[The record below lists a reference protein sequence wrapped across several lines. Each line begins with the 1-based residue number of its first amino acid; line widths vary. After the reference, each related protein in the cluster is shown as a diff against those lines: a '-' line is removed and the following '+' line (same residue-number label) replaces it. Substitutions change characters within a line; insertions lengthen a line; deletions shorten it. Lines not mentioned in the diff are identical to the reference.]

1 MPGMMTQ
8 RQILSLQWR
17 THMRGRGGWLLL
29 ALLALIAPH
38 LLAAMPLAPLDLL
51 QDAPA
56 QPGRSEIAGET
67 FPGSAFFFAEGA
79 FDPAPGAEARNSAHV
94 LEMDSGPAAIASAFK
109 GLRPLDNYRA
119 LNCLTSAI
127 YYEAGNESDDG
138 QRAVA
143 QVVLNRIHHP
153 AFPHSVCG
161 VVYQGTERGDIKCQ
175 FTFGCDGAM
184 ARTPDQI
191 AWQRARR
198 VAMAALSGYVY
209 APVGLAT
216 HYHTLAVH
224 PAWAP
229 TLKPVAVIGAHI
241 FYRWQGNAGT
251 PTAFTARYTGMEIQS
266 GPSPKLWLASKEGSF
281 GPPIIDPTLSLPPP
295 SAAQATPAYVIPASP
310 TAALP
315 ESTIRPEYRDTGRPL
330 I

>member
-1 MPGMMTQ
+1 MTH
-8 RQILSLQWR
+8 RALLRRHWRGAIL
-17 THMRGRGGWLLL
+17 GRGGWILILLL
-29 ALLALIAPH
+29 ALAVPR
-38 LLAAMPLAPLDLL
+38 LLEAMPLGPLDLMR
-51 QDAPA
+51 ATEPA
-56 QPGRSEIAGET
+56 PGRSEAAGET

-79 FDPAPGAEARNSAHV
+79 FDPIADVANRNSEHV
-94 LEMDSGPAAIASAFK
+94 YELDAGPAALAGAFR
-109 GLRPLDNYRA
+109 GVSTLDDYRA

-127 YYEAGNESDDG
+127 YYEAGNEPDDG

-143 QVVLNRIHHP
+143 QVVLNRVRHP
-153 AFPHSVCG
+153 SYPHSVCG

-184 ARTPDQI
+184 ARAPNRI

-198 VAMAALSGYVY
+198 VAMAALGGAVY

-224 PAWAP
+224 PAWSS

-241 FYRWQGNAGT
+241 FYRWQGVAGL
-251 PTAFTARYTGMEIQS
+251 PSAFSARYTGLEIQS
-266 GPSPKLWLASKEGSF
+266 GPAPRLLA
-281 GPPIIDPTLSLPPP
+281 PNLPDIAGMKTMIPV
-295 SAAQATPAYVIPASP
+295 SNATPQPQIPQGGV
-310 TAALP
+310 TDTLP
-315 ESTIRPEYRDTGRPL
+315 ESTIRPEYRNTGRPL

>member
-1 MPGMMTQ
+1 MRAAMTPTLLPSQ
-8 RQILSLQWR
+8 HWK
-17 THMRGRGGWLLL
+17 TPFRGRAGWLLL
-29 ALLALIAPH
+29 GLAALVAPH
-38 LLAAMPLAPLDLL
+38 LLAAMPLGPLDLL
-51 QDAPA
+51 GSP
-56 QPGRSEIAGET
+56 PTEMSRSEIAGET

-79 FDPAPGAEARNSAHV
+79 FDPVPGTSVNNSAHV
-94 LEMDSGPAAIASAFK
+94 LEMDSGPAAATLAFR
-109 GLRPLDNYRA
+109 GISPLDNYRA

-143 QVVLNRIHHP
+143 QVVLNRVRHP
-153 AFPHSVCG
+153 AYPHSVCG

-184 ARTPDQI
+184 ARVPNQT

-198 VAMAALSGYVY
+198 VAMAALGGSVY

-224 PAWAP
+224 PNWST

-241 FYRWQGNAGT
+241 FYRWQGGAGT
-251 PTAFTARYTGMEIQS
+251 PAAFSARYTGLEVQS
-266 GPSPKLWLASKEGSF
+266 GPAPKIWLPVAEVVLGTLPTNSSPAMPAAAVA
-281 GPPIIDPTLSLPPP
+281 PP
-295 SAAQATPAYVIPASP
+295 ATPASMPN
-310 TAALP
+310 ALP
-315 ESTIRPEYRDTGRPL
+315 ESTMRPEYRNSGRPL